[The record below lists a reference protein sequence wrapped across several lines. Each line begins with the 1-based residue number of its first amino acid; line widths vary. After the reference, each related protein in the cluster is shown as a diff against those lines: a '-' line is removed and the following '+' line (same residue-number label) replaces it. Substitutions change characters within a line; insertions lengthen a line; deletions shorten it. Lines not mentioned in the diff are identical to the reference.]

1 MGNAIYAKSV
11 YSSEGSE
18 IFNEKFSKDKPKSK
32 EKRNEKSIHNIEYIN
47 DKKYK
52 EDEYFLNVY
61 NKENKNI
68 QDMNNEKIYSGMKLI
83 YDMNKNNLHFFLSK
97 KKRVKRFNPSAC
109 LLRNC
114 IYYVNCKI
122 NDKYFPILLE
132 LKNNP
137 KCAIYL
143 IDESCNII
151 KEILIKD
158 IRTIESSI
166 NSIDIFLKINPE
178 YSIQKKFNLIRFILK
193 DNNDKMSFID
203 NIKMMYGIDILEYGT
218 VKYNKIST
226 QEYEEI
232 YVYEKNLLNKEN
244 NQNLK
249 HIMDNVTY
257 NEYYN
262 ISDIITENVD
272 THGKKMNQIINH
284 VIQLGNKYNPI
295 IILGDMEEG
304 NIIRVK
310 EINAL
315 TDRTTNRY
323 PSKEKQRSFQQ
334 NYNTYDDF
342 TLVEWYLSTKIGSN
356 KKFRKEPIYCSN
368 KLLLKSFMIGHFI
381 KVKLSK
387 NTFIK
392 NKKTFVTSISI
403 KGPVTINDNTAKQ
416 ILYYLS
422 NVNHSIQIFL
432 SSDDIYN
439 IFFSSIQPKTNV
451 LGLFIFYPCI
461 LFLMRS
467 GIRFAI
473 TLNGKSYS
481 VDYLWNSFYM
491 TKKDILFDKS
501 PDFVPSYEDMKD
513 IHLYFITSSTNGEN
527 LKSIIRTNST
537 DEKNYIYSTVFFYKH
552 QKKIRSLNEFLRDS
566 LSGSYNNIKKR
577 FSNIFMEIN
586 ANDLNKIE
594 SMN

>member
-1 MGNAIYAKSV
+1 MGNAIYANSV

-18 IFNEKFSKDKPKSK
+18 ILSEKFSKDKHKSK
-32 EKRNEKSIHNIEYIN
+32 QIRNEKSIHNMEYIN

-52 EDEYFLNVY
+52 QDEYILNVS
-61 NKENKNI
+61 NKENKNV
-68 QDMNNEKIYSGMKLI
+68 QDMNYEKINSGMKLKC
-83 YDMNKNNLHFFLSK
+83 DMNKTNLYYLSK
-97 KKRVKRFNPSAC
+97 KKRVKRFNPSTC

-143 IDESCNII
+143 IDESCNVI

-158 IRTIESSI
+158 IKTIESSI

-178 YSIQKKFNLIRFILK
+178 YSIQQKFNLIRFILK
-193 DNNDKMSFID
+193 DNNDKISFID

-232 YVYEKNLLNKEN
+232 YVYEKNILNKEN

-249 HIMDNVTY
+249 HIMDNVSY

-262 ISDIITENVD
+262 MSNLITKNVD
-272 THGKKMNQIINH
+272 TDETKINQIIKN

-315 TDRTTNRY
+315 TDQTHNSNS
-323 PSKEKQRSFQQ
+323 SKDKQISFKQ
-334 NYNTYDDF
+334 NYNSYDDF

-368 KLLLKSFMIGHFI
+368 KLLLKSFMIGYFI

-387 NTFIK
+387 NIFIK

-403 KGPVTINDNTAKQ
+403 KGPVTINDNTAKH
-416 ILYYLS
+416 ILHYLS

-439 IFFSSIQPKTNV
+439 IFFSSIDPKINV
-451 LGLFIFYPCI
+451 LGLFIFYPCN

-473 TLNGKSYS
+473 TLNGKSFS

-501 PDFVPSYEDMKD
+501 SDFIPSYEDMQD
-513 IHLYFITSSTNGEN
+513 IHLYFITSSTNGEP

-537 DEKNYIYSTVFFYKH
+537 DEKNYIYSAVFFYKH

-586 ANDLNKIE
+586 ANDINKIE
-594 SMN
+594 SVN

>member
-1 MGNAIYAKSV
+1 MGNAMYAKSV

-18 IFNEKFSKDKPKSK
+18 IFSEKLSK
-32 EKRNEKSIHNIEYIN
+32 EKRSEKCIHNMEYIN
-47 DKKYK
+47 DKEYK
-52 EDEYFLNVY
+52 EDEYILNIY

-68 QDMNNEKIYSGMKLI
+68 EDMNNEKINSRMKLK
-83 YDMNKNNLHFFLSK
+83 YDMNKNNLYVILNK
-97 KKRVKRFNPSAC
+97 KKRVKRFNPSTC

-158 IRTIESSI
+158 IKTIESSI
-166 NSIDIFLKINPE
+166 NSIDLFLKINPE
-178 YSIQKKFNLIRFILK
+178 YSIQNKFNLIRFILK
-193 DNNDKMSFID
+193 DNNDKISFMD
-203 NIKMMYGIDILEYGT
+203 NIKMMYGIEILEYGT

-262 ISDIITENVD
+262 ISDLITENVN
-272 THGKKMNQIINH
+272 THEKKMNQIIKNL
-284 VIQLGNKYNPI
+284 IQLGNKYNPI

-310 EINAL
+310 EINTL
-315 TDRTTNRY
+315 TDRTTNHY
-323 PSKEKQRSFQQ
+323 SSKDKQISFQQ
-334 NYNTYDDF
+334 NYNSYDDF

-356 KKFRKEPIYCSN
+356 KTFRKEPIYCSN

-416 ILYYLS
+416 ILHYLS

-439 IFFSSIQPKTNV
+439 IFFSSIDPKINV
-451 LGLFIFYPCI
+451 LGLFIFYPCT

-501 PDFVPSYEDMKD
+501 PDFIPSYEDTQD
-513 IHLYFITSSTNGEN
+513 IHLYFITSSTNGQN
-527 LKSIIRTNST
+527 VKSIIRTNST

-566 LSGSYNNIKKR
+566 LSGSYNNLKKR